1 MDLDTLDSIS
11 HLARTSKLSEIAVW
25 WTPFLPIAQWSVSE
39 KDGVMTDRSSLAGN
53 SSWFHA
59 WCLHPHLEKDI
70 VSQSTKSSSCFSNC
84 WDHLLKMPRSRQFL
98 MSKPSFCC
106 QENQFFFPRQRHPD
120 FHFSPG
126 SNGIPIRRVV
136 SFLSSV
142 ALLGTSWCLWPFLG
156 AASFDWQRYSA
167 RLPFRDLAFAQNRTL
182 AIFPLDVPF
191 QRMLQLRI
199 FWNGLGCIQNAISTL
214 GR

>member
-1 MDLDTLDSIS
+1 
-11 HLARTSKLSEIAVW
+11 
-25 WTPFLPIAQWSVSE
+25 
-39 KDGVMTDRSSLAGN
+39 MTDRSSLAGN

-59 WCLHPHLEKDI
+59 WCLHPHWASLTPSVEFERPEKDI
-70 VSQSTKSSSCFSNC
+70 VSRSTKSSSCFSNC

-106 QENQFFFPRQRHPD
+106 QENHFFFPPQRHPD

-156 AASFDWQRYSA
+156 ATSFDWQRYSA

-182 AIFPLDVPF
+182 AIFPWMFLSKECFSWELSGMDSLIGLYPKCDQYFREVTWACLKVYYTPK
-191 QRMLQLRI
+191 LQYSYRT
-199 FWNGLGCIQNAISTL
+199 FKKQF
-214 GR
+214 